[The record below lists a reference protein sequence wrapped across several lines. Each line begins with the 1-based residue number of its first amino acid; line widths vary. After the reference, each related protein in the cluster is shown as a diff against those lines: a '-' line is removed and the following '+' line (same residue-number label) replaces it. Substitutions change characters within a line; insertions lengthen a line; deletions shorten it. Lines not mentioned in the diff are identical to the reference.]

1 MSRGLALS
9 PQEAVARALI
19 LERTRSR
26 AHRSPVRRHV
36 RVALALRGLAERLDP
51 GPDHADAPSAAA
63 RPARTGGTRT
73 LAC

>member
-36 RVALALRGLAERLDP
+36 RVALVLRRLAERLDP
-51 GPDHADAPSAAA
+51 GPDTTDGPPAALRPTRPS
-63 RPARTGGTRT
+63 GIRT